1 MSSEIKLIS
10 TLQKDNESL
19 RNENRELKKELES
32 YKRKKRFWQLL
43 SALETYLNNNGIKR
57 I

>member
-32 YKRKKRFWQLL
+32 YKRKIEDSDSLGQP
-43 SALETYLNNNGIKR
+43 
-57 I
+57 